1 MADARLI
8 RSTDVARYFLA
19 RANEDGGL
27 ISPLKMQKLVYYAY
41 VWSLVENEKQLF
53 AESPQ
58 AWPRGPVFPSL
69 YRDLKKYG
77 SSPIPGEYI
86 GDIDDVVLRLGD
98 KTKILDKVYEKYET
112 LTPFEL
118 VMLTHEEKPWKEKRR
133 GMGAFEPSK
142 KVIDDKSILEYYR
155 KVKF

>member
-1 MADARLI
+1 MAESNAI
-8 RSTDVARYFLA
+8 KSTDVARYLLA
-19 RANEDGGL
+19 KANEDGGL

-41 VWSLVENEKQLF
+41 VWNLVENKDRLF

-69 YRDLKKYG
+69 YKGLKKYG
-77 SSPIPGEYI
+77 SSPIPDEYI
-86 GDIDDVVLRLGD
+86 GDIEDVVLRLGE
-98 KTKILDKVYEKYET
+98 KTKIIDKVYEKYEV

-118 VMLTHEEKPWKEKRR
+118 VMLTHEEKPWKDKRK
-133 GMGAFEPSK
+133 GMGSFAPSATA
-142 KVIDDKSILEYYR
+142 IDDKSIMEYYS